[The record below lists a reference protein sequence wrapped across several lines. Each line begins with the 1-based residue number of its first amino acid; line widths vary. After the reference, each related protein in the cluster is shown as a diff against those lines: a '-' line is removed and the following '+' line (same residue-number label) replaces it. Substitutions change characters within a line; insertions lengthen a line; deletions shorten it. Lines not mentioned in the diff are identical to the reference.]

1 MTGGQGDSGPKPGGD
16 GPMRLALQEQT
27 RKSRGGGG
35 VEREET
41 GELPVVCVILGK
53 QAIDV
58 ARE

>member
-1 MTGGQGDSGPKPGGD
+1 
-16 GPMRLALQEQT
+16 MRLALQEQT